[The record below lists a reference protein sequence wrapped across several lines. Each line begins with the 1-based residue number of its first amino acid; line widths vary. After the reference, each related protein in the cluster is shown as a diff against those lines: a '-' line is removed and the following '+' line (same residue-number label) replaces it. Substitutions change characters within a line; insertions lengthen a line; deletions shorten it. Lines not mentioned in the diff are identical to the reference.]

1 VNRRQILKGAG
12 VLTVAVAGGVVWRTY
27 DQGVFSVGEG
37 VAYDPWHN
45 WRSEASEGPLALVRA
60 GILAANPHNT
70 QPWLFKV
77 TADTVELHA
86 DVSRNLGTFDPFL
99 REMMFGLGCALENMA
114 LAAAANGYSAD
125 VVLSPGS
132 LSDSR
137 RAEPLLVAT
146 INVQKAVT
154 EKSALYDAIALRHT
168 HRGVYADRALE
179 EAVLSGIQQVMSTD
193 PEIKLFS
200 FTSNSEKERFSRATL
215 DATDA
220 IIADAEMMHDSHKWF
235 RYDWNAIEKFRD
247 GPTLDAA
254 GLPPTI
260 ARIAKILP
268 APSAQ
273 KTHQHWRNATADV
286 HLATAQMFGVIGVRD
301 RYDLSQTLR
310 AGRLWQRL
318 HLWATT
324 QSVAMQPLNQ
334 MMEMVDRQL
343 QTQQAPQAERVLNEL
358 TGSGDWQAT
367 FAFRAG
373 YANETANLSPRR
385 AIQSVLI

>member
-1 VNRRQILKGAG
+1 MLKGAG
-12 VLTVAVAGGVVWRTY
+12 ALTVAVAGGIVWRTY

-37 VAYDPWHN
+37 VAYEPWHN
-45 WRSEASEGPLALVRA
+45 WQSEASDGPLTLIRA

-77 TADTVELHA
+77 TAEKVELFA
-86 DVSRNLGTFDPFL
+86 DVSRNLGSFDPFL
-99 REMMFGLGCALENMA
+99 REMMFGLGCALENMT

-125 VVLSPGS
+125 IVLSPGS
-132 LSDSR
+132 LPDSR
-137 RAEPLLVAT
+137 RTEPVLVAT
-146 INVQKAVT
+146 VNLQKATT
-154 EKSALYDAIALRHT
+154 ERSALYDAIPLRHT
-168 HRGVYADRALE
+168 HRGAYADRALE
-179 EAVLSGIQQVMSTD
+179 QPALNGIQQVMSTD
-193 PEIKLFS
+193 PDVKLFS
-200 FTSNSEKERFSRATL
+200 FTSHSEKERFSKATL

-220 IIADAEMMHDSHKWF
+220 IIADAEMIHDSHKWF
-235 RYDWNAIEKFRD
+235 RYDWDAIQKFRD

-254 GLPPTI
+254 GVPPTI
-260 ARIAKILP
+260 ARIVKILP
-268 APSAQ
+268 APSSQ
-273 KTHQHWRNATADV
+273 KSHEHWRNATANV

-334 MMEMVDRQL
+334 MMEMVDREL
-343 QTQQAPQAERVLNEL
+343 QTRQEPKAERVLTEL
-358 TGSGDWQAT
+358 TGSRDWQAT

-373 YANETANLSPRR
+373 YATEAANLSPRR
-385 AIQSVLI
+385 ALDSVLI